1 MKAEQGRKG
10 FARRMTAALS
20 SASLIAG
27 MAFSACG
34 GSGDDS
40 SDEGADNGDKG
51 GTGSGAEAGQGTTGG
66 SSTGGSVS
74 VGGTGQ
80 GGSDGGADTGGSS
93 TGGSSTGGSST
104 GGSATGGSGGGC
116 MAGQTNL
123 FDSPECEDFF
133 TCVYESAC
141 ADAGAQEDLCI
152 QTLKQVFQT
161 MYPACVPS
169 GDVESSCDMVKADP
183 SVSSMYPECID

>member
-1 MKAEQGRKG
+1 MQVMKYGIFLVLGVVAQ
-10 FARRMTAALS
+10 
-20 SASLIAG
+20 
-27 MAFSACG
+27 ACG
-34 GSGDDS
+34 GDSDDGGGGGDD
-40 SDEGADNGDKG
+40 D
-51 GTGSGAEAGQGTTGG
+51 
-66 SSTGGSVS
+66 
-74 VGGTGQ
+74 
-80 GGSDGGADTGGSS
+80 DTGGSS
-93 TGGSSTGGSST
+93 NGGSSNGGSSNGGSSNGGSSNGGSSNGGSSNGGTSSGGTSSGGSST
-104 GGSATGGSGGGC
+104 GGSATGGAGGGC

-161 MYPACVPS
+161 TYPACVPS